1 MIVPASL
8 PWGTAPK
15 FDELT
20 IKTNTNL
27 RKSLEVTPT
36 DDLSTRFLN
45 KTIKRDT
52 SSDPTDLAIGNN
64 DIDYQTLSSRAAFAE
79 FRANAENFFEVVDNC
94 PNCFEDVPDL
104 NALSAEEIAFE
115 EQWSRDLMG
124 ARNRAS
130 LLAEAFVSKVGND
143 FIVDKA
149 NEPLPL
155 HVEEISLDVDA
166 SLAKLNPGEKQDDE

>member
-1 MIVPASL
+1 MQ
-8 PWGTAPK
+8 
-15 FDELT
+15 
-20 IKTNTNL
+20 
-27 RKSLEVTPT
+27 TPT

-52 SSDPTDLAIGNN
+52 SSDQPISDWQQRYRPIS
-64 DIDYQTLSSRAAFAE
+64 DFVFQAAFAE

-130 LLAEAFVSKVGND
+130 LLAEAFVSKVATTSW
-143 FIVDKA
+143 IKQT
-149 NEPLPL
+149 
-155 HVEEISLDVDA
+155 SRYRYTWK
-166 SLAKLNPGEKQDDE
+166 KLVWTSTLV